1 MYIRTHMHALYIIQW
16 NLSITDALGT
26 EKQFVIQRFPLFRGY
41 FTHITTYLD
50 PQGQSV
56 IERFPLFGEFVIR
69 GSSVYTYMYIMYHQC
84 VCMYKYTKPL

>member
-1 MYIRTHMHALYIIQW
+1 MFNNIYAYIYIQW

-26 EKQFVIQRFPLFRGY
+26 EKQFDIQRFPLFRGY

-50 PQGQSV
+50 PQKQSV

-69 GSSVYTYMYIMYHQC
+69 GSSVYISC
-84 VCMYKYTKPL
+84 VCDIIMCMWTDRFCVK